1 MLLYKNF
8 WSMIMAKKQGGYLV
22 AKTLYDLGVRDIFTL
37 AGGHIN
43 PIYKACTDLGIRLI
57 DTHHEQGAAMAAD
70 AYGRVSRIPGVCLVT
85 AGPGLTNTLTGVAGS
100 YLANSPMILIAGRS
114 GVEEND
120 TLSLQEIDQVAMVK
134 PVTKWAR
141 TIYDINR
148 IPEYVSNAYK
158 TAITGKPGPVYL
170 GTSYE
175 VLYPKTDTKELSTFD
190 LSVPETNYEP
200 KSSQID
206 EVIKRLKKA
215 KRPIVIFGS
224 GSWYSKSETEL
235 EEFIKNL
242 GIPAFTLN
250 MGRGIIPDKYI
261 FGAASPSSPKGF
273 REISVKA
280 DLILLLGI
288 RLSIYIG
295 FGKSFNKNAKIIQVD
310 INPEEISRNVK
321 ADFSII
327 SDLKSFVVKTNEYL
341 KESPLDVDYSEWYS
355 EASKIKEKNY
365 KEVQKNI
372 LNSRKKAIHPAKV
385 AKIVS
390 DFMGEDGIAV
400 VDGGDC
406 QSWTDSTYEVNN
418 PGHYIKGGPLGC
430 MGVGIPFALGTKVA
444 QPDKQVCLITGD
456 GACAMNFMEM
466 QTAIRHKIPF
476 VVVVCNDSAWGMTK
490 HQIDITYPKL
500 KEIQGVDLGFLEFH
514 KIVKAMGGYGEL
526 VEDSKDLTPALKKA
540 FKSDLPS
547 VINVKTDPDAVSGA
561 THVITQMMM
570 KGM

>member
-1 MLLYKNF
+1 
-8 WSMIMAKKQGGYLV
+8 MAKRQGGYLV

-43 PIYKACTDLGIRLI
+43 PIYKACTDLGILLI

-70 AYGRVSRIPGVCLVT
+70 AYGRVTRRPGVCLVT

-100 YLANSPMILIAGRS
+100 YLANSPMLLIAGRS
-114 GVEEND
+114 GIEEND
-120 TLSLQEIDQVAMVK
+120 TLSLQEIDQMAMVK

-141 TIYDINR
+141 TIFDINR
-148 IPEYVSNAYK
+148 IPEYISNAYK
-158 TAITGKPGPVYL
+158 ISIMGKPGPVYL

-175 VLYPKTDTKELSTFD
+175 VLYPKTDTKELSNFD
-190 LSVPETNYEP
+190 LSVPKTNYDP
-200 KSSQID
+200 KSSQIED
-206 EVIKRLKKA
+206 TISLLKKA

-224 GSWYSKSETEL
+224 GSWYSKSETKL

-242 GIPAFTLN
+242 QIPAFTLN

-261 FGAASPSSPKGF
+261 FGSASPSSPKGF
-273 REISVKA
+273 REIAGKA

-295 FGKSFNKNAKIIQVD
+295 FGNSFNKKAKIMQVD

-321 ADFSII
+321 ADLSVIC
-327 SDLKSFVVKTNEYL
+327 DLKSFVEKTNNYF
-341 KESPLDVDYSEWYS
+341 KENSEKLDFQKWYS
-355 EASKIKEKNY
+355 EASKIKEKTY
-365 KEVQKNI
+365 KEFSKKI
-372 LNSRKKAIHPAKV
+372 LGSRKKAIHAAKV

-390 DFMGEDGIAV
+390 DFLGEDGIAV

-430 MGVGIPFALGTKVA
+430 MGVGIPFALGAKVA
-444 QPDKQVCLITGD
+444 EPDKRVCLITGD

-466 QTAIRHKIPF
+466 QTAVRHKIPF
-476 VVVVCNDSAWGMTK
+476 VVVICNDGAWGMTK

-500 KEIQGVDLGFLEFH
+500 KDMQGVDLGFLEFH
-514 KIVKAMGGYGEL
+514 KIVKAMGGHGEL
-526 VEDSKDLTPALKKA
+526 VENSKDLTPALKRA
-540 FKSDLPS
+540 FKSGLPS